1 LVLCAIFA
9 INFIPLGATDRFL
22 GGGPLNFQLS
32 PEFFG
37 WANFDGEHYLSI
49 AIFGYKGLE
58 QAFFPIYPMLI
69 SFFSEPFSQTL
80 FSSLVSSVFIGIV
93 ISNFSLLLAIKLIWE
108 LVKIDYPLKIAFG
121 TIIAILIFPT
131 SFYLGAV
138 YSESLFLLLAVASF
152 YFARKGNWFLAGFFG
167 VVSAATRIF
176 GVLLLPALIIEAWQ
190 QRTTIK
196 KSLWIFLIPVGLL
209 GYMVYQWQLVGD
221 PFAFYKLQKLVGE
234 QHQSGITLLP
244 QVYYR
249 YVKMIMD
256 TSPSNPIFQTLL
268 LEFIVGIAFLI
279 LPIYGLIKKIRLSYI
294 FFALAGFLI
303 PSIQGSFSSVPR
315 YVIVFFPSFIALAL
329 FVSSLPKLVK
339 LIIVI
344 ISLII
349 LGLETSLFLR
359 GYWVA

>member
-1 LVLCAIFA
+1 MHFNVGKNFLKIIALFLSWRFFLVLCAIFA

-176 GVLLLPALIIEAWQ
+176 GVLLFSFFLP
-190 QRTTIK
+190 
-196 KSLWIFLIPVGLL
+196 
-209 GYMVYQWQLVGD
+209 YQKQ
-221 PFAFYKLQKLVGE
+221 
-234 QHQSGITLLP
+234 
-244 QVYYR
+244 
-249 YVKMIMD
+249 
-256 TSPSNPIFQTLL
+256 
-268 LEFIVGIAFLI
+268 
-279 LPIYGLIKKIRLSYI
+279 
-294 FFALAGFLI
+294 
-303 PSIQGSFSSVPR
+303 
-315 YVIVFFPSFIALAL
+315 
-329 FVSSLPKLVK
+329 
-339 LIIVI
+339 
-344 ISLII
+344 
-349 LGLETSLFLR
+349 
-359 GYWVA
+359 